1 MGIARGG
8 AAGDGARAGEAA
20 RYRAAGDV
28 LRARMVRR
36 IVAGGG
42 LTDPAWRAAFA
53 EVPRHLFV
61 ADPKEV
67 WGTDPRQ
74 DTRTD
79 SRQDT
84 RTDTRSR
91 LRRLAAAYA
100 DRPIATRVVGGQLL
114 SSSSQPS
121 LMALMCQALGVA
133 DGHRVLEIG
142 TGTGYNAAL
151 LAHRLGPGAVTTV
164 DLDRELTDLARANLD
179 AYGTP
184 AARSVAVVTGDGALG
199 RPERAPYDRVIAT
212 CELPRIPAAWLAQVR
227 PGGLILAPFATG
239 LVALTVYGPERAEG
253 HFLSTPAFFV
263 PLRGMAAA
271 GPHAGLGERLFAG
284 DPHRDRARL
293 GLTVELTAEGPRQ
306 WVWRDDPRGPY
317 TWEVPSD

>member
-1 MGIARGG
+1 MAGKAGSW
-8 AAGDGARAGEAA
+8 AHAGDEA
-20 RYRAAGDV
+20 RYRAAADA

-42 LTDPAWRAAFA
+42 LTDPAWRAAFT

-61 ADPKEV
+61 ADPREE
-67 WGTDPRQ
+67 GPTDPRA
-74 DTRTD
+74 
-79 SRQDT
+79 
-84 RTDTRSR
+84 R
-91 LRRLAAAYA
+91 LRRLAGSYA
-100 DRPIATRVVGGQLL
+100 DRPIATRVVDGELL

-121 LMALMCQALGVA
+121 LMALMCQALEVA

-151 LAHRLGPGAVTTV
+151 FAHRLGPDAVTTI
-164 DLDRELTDLARANLD
+164 DLDRELTEVARAHLD

-199 RPERAPYDRVIAT
+199 CPERAPYDRLIAT
-212 CELPRIPAAWLAQVR
+212 CELPQIPGAWLAQIR

-239 LVALTVYGPERAEG
+239 LVALTVQGPAHAEG

-263 PLRGMAAA
+263 PLRGMAAR
-271 GPHAGLGERLFAG
+271 GPHAGLGERLFTG
-284 DPHRDRARL
+284 GRHQDRARL
-293 GLTVELTAEGPRQ
+293 GLTVDLTPRGPRQ
-306 WVWRDDPRGPY
+306 WVWRDDPQGPY
-317 TWEVPSD
+317 TWDVEPG